1 MGGGK
6 GRREKGKAMV
16 HPKVELTSGGQTVN
30 THIDTREH
38 TYTHTHTQRVSA
50 VHLKAHFSGQPD
62 SLAVNGEESQRPTTL

>member
-1 MGGGK
+1 MAGGGET
-6 GRREKGKAMV
+6 GEREGNG
-16 HPKVELTSGGQTVN
+16 PSQVELTSGGQTVN

-62 SLAVNGEESQRPTTL
+62 CLAVNGEESQRPTTL